1 MRRHG
6 WQLPYHPL
14 QVVAVSVFLALAF
27 AFYVFFAPFVGRKV
41 FQDVAMGLYTP
52 LVSCV
57 FFLYIWCAA
66 TDPADPGVFKSK
78 KYLRLYGSGKHRH
91 LQESRQGVSDIGLQ
105 LEGTGEKQ
113 EHEVAAA
120 SEKSMTQ
127 QHKNKNSSRCS
138 ATFSAFLLIF
148 HALSFVFSCCQSHEW
163 SSEQQASEEGMFF
176 CSLCE
181 VEVLKYSKHCRVCD
195 KCVDGF
201 DHHCRWLNN
210 CIGKRNYRRFFILM
224 MTALF
229 LVCMICA
236 LWASLSYNQQ
246 LEYWC

>member
-41 FQDVAMGLYTP
+41 FQDAAVGLYTP
-52 LVSCV
+52 LVLCV

-66 TDPADPGVFKSK
+66 ADPADPGVFKSK
-78 KYLRLYGSGKHRH
+78 KYLRLYASCKHRH
-91 LQESRQGVSDIGLQ
+91 LKESRQGVSDVGLQ
-105 LEGTGEKQ
+105 LEETGEKK
-113 EHEVAAA
+113 EREVAEA
-120 SEKSMTQ
+120 SEKIVTQ
-127 QHKNKNSSRCS
+127 QKNSSCCS
-138 ATFSAFLLIF
+138 ATFSALLLIF
-148 HALSFVFSCCQSHEW
+148 YPLSFVFSCCQSREW
-163 SSEQQASEEGMFF
+163 SSEQQDSEEGMFF

-210 CIGKRNYRRFFILM
+210 CIGKRNYRRFFLLM
-224 MTALF
+224 TTALF
-229 LVCMICA
+229 LVSMICA
-236 LWASLSYNQQ
+236 LWASLSCNRQ